1 MQFDI
6 TSASIWRD
14 LKCSFHHKY
23 SDCFYLQCGARH
35 WTCGAPMLTLKDN
48 CMMVIAKSKK
58 QMTNTIK
65 GMDYNWTPAPESPNN
80 QDVSVPRAVFIPHS
94 NSLPFD
100 ERRVTLEQPV
110 KVTFWISFHVK
121 VIKRLLK
128 SLENSTKYSMVIIL
142 KMISLSV
149 VSCSIITI

>member
-1 MQFDI
+1 
-6 TSASIWRD
+6 
-14 LKCSFHHKY
+14 
-23 SDCFYLQCGARH
+23 
-35 WTCGAPMLTLKDN
+35 MLTLKDN

-80 QDVSVPRAVFIPHS
+80 QDVGVPRAVFIPHS

-110 KVTFWISFHVK
+110 KVTF
-121 VIKRLLK
+121 
-128 SLENSTKYSMVIIL
+128 
-142 KMISLSV
+142 
-149 VSCSIITI
+149 